1 MTTKQLRD
9 LNAGQNK
16 QASKVHVKLSD
27 RINNSIGR
35 FLVSSKVSKA
45 FKTIQRSDGWFR
57 SALLRHGFTRQATEH
72 VKMV

>member
-45 FKTIQRSDGWFR
+45 FKISSVVMGGLD
-57 SALLRHGFTRQATEH
+57 LPY
-72 VKMV
+72 